1 MKLKNC
7 LLIAAFLFTGLNVS
21 ADELISIFL
30 SNSEN
35 SPVKVEIDDVS
46 SIKFNKT
53 ALFVGDKEGVY
64 TEYSLSD
71 IKKIVF
77 EKDETS
83 IESINVNA
91 SKIDVYPNPVKNG
104 LTIEGVNEFP
114 ETDVLIFSLTG
125 TLVARHSQWN
135 GEKIDVSHLA
145 AGIYF
150 VKINS
155 TTLKF
160 VKQ

>member
-7 LLIAAFLFTGLNVS
+7 LLIAAFLFTSLNVS
-21 ADELISIFL
+21 ADELISIFF

-35 SPVKVEIDDVS
+35 SPVRVELDDIS

-53 ALFVGDKEGVY
+53 VLFVGDKDGVY
-64 TEYSLSD
+64 TEYSFSD
-71 IKKIVF
+71 IRKIVF

-83 IESINVNA
+83 IESISVNA
-91 SKIDVYPNPVKNG
+91 SKIDVYPNPVNNN
-104 LTIEGVNEFP
+104 LTIEGVNELP
-114 ETDVLIFSLTG
+114 ETDVLIYSLTG
-125 TLVARHSQWN
+125 TLVAQYSQWN
-135 GEKIDVSHLA
+135 GKKIDVSHLA

-150 VKINS
+150 VKMNS